1 MTTDKLTIGVDAVG
15 AAKAAAE
22 IDKVT
27 GAVKK
32 SVVATAE
39 STKATQAQ
47 TLQIGQLGSSLGLA
61 GQALGR
67 VNPQI
72 GQLTTMAGSAT
83 GVIQTLTTAGLGPL
97 GIALGVVSIAITAG
111 TQIWQEHKKAQEEA
125 AEHIRTGLIP
135 QIASLAQKYDEAAAA
150 ARRMEAITTGAGR
163 SSEYRAAGD
172 INRAAMDTTGSTIDN
187 LRQQRRQAFIG
198 VRGEAGA
205 ASAQRLADSLDQRIA
220 EQESELNRI
229 AGQIAAAD
237 REAEAAA
244 DREFELSA
252 TGPNATTA
260 AGNNT
265 RGSRRRRVGGTD
277 SSMTTVSRAER
288 AKASEYGFAASQR
301 AYDEQQS
308 AGAFGNADALKQK
321 AAREAEAAQA
331 AADAFMAAE
340 RSKTDF
346 LAEQKRERDELTM
359 AEAQKGIEVWGA
371 YGESIGN
378 VFGQALM
385 SEQNLGKSLQNGF
398 KAWAKG
404 FAVQE
409 IGKGLSAT
417 AEGIGAATNPVTAA
431 MAPGYFAS
439 AGQHFAAAAI
449 MGTLGIA
456 IPSAGGGGGGGGG
469 GSARIPREQG
479 GGAGAREGGT
489 VVINLSGPVIATA
502 DRAALGRELNAL
514 VGEGRSRY
522 GES

>member
-1 MTTDKLTIGVDAVG
+1 MTTDKLIFGVDAVG

-27 GAVKK
+27 GSVKK

-47 TLQIGQLGSSLGLA
+47 TLQIGQLGSSLGLT

-67 VNPQI
+67 VNPLI

-83 GVIQTLTTAGLGPL
+83 GVIQTLGTAGLGPL
-97 GIALGVVSIAITAG
+97 GVALGVVSLAITAG
-111 TQIWQEHKKAQEEA
+111 VSAWTSYRDEQEKTQRALHGTISTLDELITRVRQAREATA
-125 AEHIRTGLIP
+125 AEMRIGSGRGT
-135 QIASLAQKYDEAAAA
+135 ADENEAVALRAGEESARARRELAA
-150 ARRMEAITTGAGR
+150 ARRSATG
-163 SSEYRAAGD
+163 GD
-172 INRAAMDTTGSTIDN
+172 LSGWM
-187 LRQQRRQAFIG
+187 RR
-198 VRGEAGA
+198 VR
-205 ASAQRLADSLDQRIA
+205 D
-220 EQESELNRI
+220 
-229 AGQIAAAD
+229 
-237 REAEAAA
+237 AEAAVA
-244 DREFELSA
+244 NAEQNRGDLETRA
-252 TGPNATTA
+252 TQ
-260 AGNNT
+260 
-265 RGSRRRRVGGTD
+265 SRRDESWYASQREEVERMQQQTRDFAGTRRAGHARTT
-277 SSMTTVSRAER
+277 SPESMRAER
-288 AKASEYGFAASQR
+288 AKASEYGFASSQR
-301 AYDEQQS
+301 AYEEQQA

-346 LAEQKRERDELTM
+346 LAQQKRERDELTM
-359 AEAQKGIEVWGA
+359 SEAQKGIEVWGA

>member
-47 TLQIGQLGSSLGLA
+47 TLQIGQLGSTLGLA

-67 VNPQI
+67 VNPLV

-83 GVIQTLTTAGLGPL
+83 GVIQSLTTAGLGPM
-97 GIALGVVSIAITAG
+97 GAALGVVSIAMSAGVAALDHYREAQKKLDERIRNTTIPTLNELVGKLREAADLQQTQARLAAGRGSADEFRANEQRGAEYLASVNDRLDRARRDNSPRLGMLERERARAESVLDFRRQQTRQAEANAPSTAG
-111 TQIWQEHKKAQEEA
+111 SVAGVIEEGGGIQF
-125 AEHIRTGLIP
+125 IR
-135 QIASLAQKYDEAAAA
+135 
-150 ARRMEAITTGAGR
+150 GR
-163 SSEYRAAGD
+163 LGR
-172 INRAAMDTTGSTIDN
+172 N
-187 LRQQRRQAFIG
+187 
-198 VRGEAGA
+198 
-205 ASAQRLADSLDQRIA
+205 
-220 EQESELNRI
+220 
-229 AGQIAAAD
+229 GQIIA
-237 REAEAAA
+237 
-244 DREFELSA
+244 
-252 TGPNATTA
+252 P
-260 AGNNT
+260 
-265 RGSRRRRVGGTD
+265 GSGG
-277 SSMTTVSRAER
+277 SSNSSLTTVSRAER
-288 AKASEYGFAASQR
+288 AKASEYGFASSQR
-301 AYDEQQS
+301 AYDEQQA

-346 LAEQKRERDELTM
+346 LAQQKRERDELTM
-359 AEAQKGIEVWGA
+359 SEAQKGIEVWGA

-456 IPSAGGGGGGGGG
+456 IPSAGGGGGSGGGG
-469 GSARIPREQG
+469 ARIPREQG

-514 VGEGRSRY
+514 VGEGRNRY